1 MNFDGVSYSKFN
13 WNSNP
18 FSFQILPR
26 IFVAYEKEVTDLL
39 TGLKNGTKFSLVSG
53 PTGCGK
59 TALLKYLT
67 TKFSSQEHIIYLP
80 KPPKDPKDLVEIF
93 QTHLKETT
101 WEKLRRQKLNLYNL
115 TEYANKKLKNKK
127 CILFIDEAHEA
138 SMETLEWMRSLADQ
152 INNLSVVFAGLPVL
166 DNLLKERLESFGK
179 RVSLKFEL
187 SPLNK
192 SETVDLI
199 KKRIQNVGGVDIS
212 PFTMDSIKYI
222 HEKSGGMPR
231 DILKLCDETIKNAI
245 EKSASLIDLEFV
257 SENLEAV
264 DENSRRSIPVLPEK
278 QKRILQILQNSS
290 LTPSE
295 IASKID
301 MTTYKTKAHAVRSIN
316 NLLQRLMK
324 ENLVSRKKN
333 GKAYKYQLVQ
343 PSLTLS

>member
-1 MNFDGVSYSKFN
+1 MNNGIPFSKFN

-18 FSFQILPR
+18 FSFQITPQT
-26 IFVAYEKEVTDLL
+26 FTGYEKEVSVLL
-39 TGLKNGTKFSLVSG
+39 TGLRTGTKFSLVSG
-53 PTGCGK
+53 PTGSGK

-67 TKFSSQEHIIYLP
+67 TKFSSGEHIIYLP

-93 QTHLKETT
+93 QTNLKKTA
-101 WEKLRRQKLNLYNL
+101 WEKLRKSKLNLYNL

-152 INNLSVVFAGLPVL
+152 INNLSVVFAGLPIL

-187 SPLNK
+187 NHLNK
-192 SETVDLI
+192 SETTELI
-199 KKRIQNVGGVDIS
+199 KKRIQSVGGVDIS

-245 EKSASLIDLEFV
+245 EKNTSLIDLEFISENTETIIEQKQV
-257 SENLEAV
+257 SE
-264 DENSRRSIPVLPEK
+264 LPEK
-278 QKRILQILQNSS
+278 QKHILHILSESGS
-290 LTPSE
+290 LSPTE
-295 IASKID
+295 IVAKID
-301 MTTYKTKAHAVRSIN
+301 MTKYKSNGHAVRSIN
-316 NLLQRLMK
+316 NLLHRLMK
-324 ENLVSRKKN
+324 ENLVSRKRS
-333 GKAYKYQLVQ
+333 GKAYKYELVKI
-343 PSLTLS
+343 